1 MKSVVTWTTGLMFL
15 LCGTVGAF
23 ILKTDNQLANQNVG
37 SPAAERNVFVHQN
50 ETADPK
56 RISSLQLKE
65 NSHLVESPPDDS
77 ALTRDFSVS
86 EPVTSSSGPA
96 PTEAPMPRAG
106 WIGLAGVLCVMAAR
120 WFSAA
125 RRPRAKSAAG

>member
-1 MKSVVTWTTGLMFL
+1 MRWIVTWTTGLMFL

-37 SPAAERNVFVHQN
+37 SPAAERNIFVHQN
-50 ETADPK
+50 EAGDPK
-56 RISSLQLKE
+56 GLSSLQLKE
-65 NSHLVESPPDDS
+65 NSNLVGSPRDDS
-77 ALTRDFSVS
+77 GSTRDFSVS

-96 PTEAPMPRAG
+96 PKEAPMPPAG

-125 RRPRAKSAAG
+125 KRPRAKSAAG